1 MLKYSILSAG
11 NEATS
16 SLSREMLFLEW
27 SHVFDVIRNVT
38 FSVFAGSEES
48 LGDVINHVVTTSTQ
62 TSTRCTK
69 SLTKIYVTVQAVYDN
84 GLSTTYAD
92 VIDL

>member
-11 NEATS
+11 NAATS
-16 SLSREMLFLEW
+16 SLSGEILFLEW
-27 SHVFDVIRNVT
+27 SHVFDVTRDVT

-48 LGDVINHVVTTSTQ
+48 IGDVINHVVTTSTQ
-62 TSTRCTK
+62 ISTRCTK
-69 SLTKIYVTVQAVYDN
+69 SLTKIYVTLQAVYDN